1 MLCNV
6 LYTIVVMC
14 NVCWCNAHVCVC
26 VFVCV
31 EAAKEREKERAEEEE
46 RTKMAR
52 LRKVIEKEKKKR
64 LKDKKPKTKKWYLHH
79 LLCGYGVYCYHSDMV
94 AVLRFVLSSLSTGRR
109 VRTRDSTRSTLRD
122 TTAVLRSLLLVRVKR
137 VRRRDT
143 GRGRGWGRGRGGG
156 GRSTRERKA
165 TRNLLELTIVPQM
178 SQPPVTQRR
187 MGRECNRSAR
197 EDTEK
202 LKSL

>member
-1 MLCNV
+1 M
-6 LYTIVVMC
+6 
-14 NVCWCNAHVCVC
+14 HVC
-26 VFVCV
+26 VCV

-64 LKDKKPKTKKWYLHH
+64 LKDKKPKTKKRYLHH
-79 LLCGYGVYCYHSDMV
+79 LLSTCGYGVYCYHSDMV
-94 AVLRFVLSSLSTGRR
+94 AVLRFVLSSLSTGKR
-109 VRTRDSTRSTLRD
+109 VRTRDSTRSILRD

-143 GRGRGWGRGRGGG
+143 GRERGWGRGRGV
-156 GRSTRERKA
+156 GRRNTRENDRRKA

-187 MGRECNRSAR
+187 MGRECNRRSAR